1 MPWARPFLGSQQ
13 ARAGSE
19 EYLEQTLL
27 GSGVRMTQVSDVAP
41 SQLHNIYVINQTA
54 SSLAFYFFFHLL
66 NGKK

>member
-27 GSGVRMTQVSDVAP
+27 GSGVRLTQVSDVAP
-41 SQLHNIYVINQTA
+41 SQLHIYVINQTA